1 MCFNESYKALMLV
14 WGCTKQTVWGEN
26 TEPIKLPTLNSSSI
40 KAETAEALSVDFHFS
55 GLAGTTERTLHS
67 GLTCPIAQRHLVIG
81 TDQSCAA
88 GTDHVPNLPLIFSS
102 SCFLLHAL
110 FSLHSSSLL
119 NTPSQFSPL
128 CHSSK
133 TPCPLSCLANPSQAY
148 LISHIRFTFPSYPPS
163 SKLILIS
170 F

>member
-26 TEPIKLPTLNSSSI
+26 TEPIKLPTLNSSCI

-55 GLAGTTERTLHS
+55 GLAGTMERTLHS

-102 SCFLLHAL
+102 SRFLLHAL

-128 CHSSK
+128 S
-133 TPCPLSCLANPSQAY
+133 LMFSCLANPSQAY
-148 LISHIRFTFPSYPPS
+148 LISHIRFTFPSHPPS